1 MRCNVLFRNIEAI
14 RFPTGGGTVRYNMEV
29 NRCTGLVRVWES
41 RHRTVAEIELSTLAR
56 IVMDRW
62 SMAQAKE
69 QMVERKRRRLVRRG
83 LLGLGIGAEG

>member
-1 MRCNVLFRNIEAI
+1 MRCKALFRNIETT

-62 SMAQAKE
+62 SAAAARE

-83 LLGLGIGAEG
+83 LLGMGLGAEG

>member
-1 MRCNVLFRNIEAI
+1 MRCKALFRNIETT

-83 LLGLGIGAEG
+83 LLGLGLGAEV